1 MKMTLIETIFKKIA
15 DAIYKDSG
23 VRIYIEHNV
32 DDRHSSRVKAE
43 YNSKRFIILEYTPA
57 YDKIEFLEWVLFGY
71 SYDRYYSMSLFDILK
86 FFQHYAMQDKNEIMK
101 LTDVEF
107 ALGDSMLCKKL
118 SGIRKCDSVEE
129 LVLEMDLIG
138 I

>member
-32 DDRHSSRVKAE
+32 DDRHSSKVKAE
-43 YNSKRFIILEYTPA
+43 YNSKRFDILEYTPA
-57 YDKIEFLEWVLFGY
+57 YDRTEFLERVLFGF

-86 FFQHYAMQDKNEIMK
+86 FFQYYVMQNKNESIK

-107 ALGDSMLCKKL
+107 ALGDSMICKKL
-118 SGIRKCDSVEE
+118 CRIRKCDSVEE
-129 LVLEMDLIG
+129 LALEMDLIG